1 MKTLDFRG
9 FPVDS
14 NIHLDSELNIY
25 FHFFPYNK
33 NIYKAT
39 IAKMAMKNT
48 ANMIVSDL
56 NKSLMFGSLLRFIA
70 PQIRNERKYAP
81 TIKITIFATK
91 RATPA
96 IEIDNNM
103 FISDAILV
111 I

>member
-1 MKTLDFRG
+1 M
-9 FPVDS
+9 
-14 NIHLDSELNIY
+14 NIY

-39 IAKMAMKNT
+39 ITKMPMKNT

-70 PQIRNERKYAP
+70 LQIRNERKYNP
-81 TIKITIFATK
+81 TIKITIFVTK

-96 IEIDNNM
+96 IEIENNM